1 LQLAKPKVL
10 LPFPL
15 SADTEIQTEPKAENG
30 DPEQDA
36 IEDDPKGAEIKA
48 LRKARKRKDK
58 TPKELAAL
66 KKEEIN
72 RKRKAHQIHVQ
83 GSDVPSPIET

>member
-1 LQLAKPKVL
+1 MNPGNENISKP
-10 LPFPL
+10 
-15 SADTEIQTEPKAENG
+15 
-30 DPEQDA
+30 
-36 IEDDPKGAEIKA
+36 DPKLDNQQNEEEEALEEVDPKAEIKA
-48 LRKARKRKDK
+48 LRRERKRKIK

-83 GSDVPSPIET
+83 GSDIPSPLETSVISSSIKR

>member
-1 LQLAKPKVL
+1 MNPGNENISKP
-10 LPFPL
+10 
-15 SADTEIQTEPKAENG
+15 
-30 DPEQDA
+30 
-36 IEDDPKGAEIKA
+36 DPKLDNQQNEEEEALEEVDPKAEIKA
-48 LRKARKRKDK
+48 LRRERKRKIK

-83 GSDVPSPIET
+83 GSDIPSPLETSVISSCIKR